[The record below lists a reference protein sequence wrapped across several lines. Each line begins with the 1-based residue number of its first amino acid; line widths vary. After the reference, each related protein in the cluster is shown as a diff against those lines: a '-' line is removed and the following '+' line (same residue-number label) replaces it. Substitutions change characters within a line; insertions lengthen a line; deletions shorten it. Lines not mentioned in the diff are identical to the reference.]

1 MLAARQENHRIMKN
15 LFVAASLVWACAA
28 AAGAAEPAPAPAAAA
43 DLQNLAARVQDAQDE
58 LADLRK
64 RVAEIE
70 DRLGETYRPV
80 TPFDTVERRLDDLE
94 KDVEDLKRR

>member
-1 MLAARQENHRIMKN
+1 MKN

-28 AAGAAEPAPAPAAAA
+28 GGAAEPAPAPAAAA
-43 DLQNLAARVQDAQDE
+43 DLQNLAERVQDAQDE
-58 LADLRK
+58 LTDLRK

>member
-1 MLAARQENHRIMKN
+1 MKN
-15 LFVAASLVWACAA
+15 LFVAASLAWACAA
-28 AAGAAEPAPAPAAAA
+28 SGGAAEPAPAPAAAD

-94 KDVEDLKRR
+94 KDVENLKRR